1 MEHTYYKIDIQ
12 GIVYLIDPTTLKA
25 YTYDL
30 SNPTEI
36 GKIVWTDP
44 KSAPKIVFVDNWE
57 SVLRAKL
64 ESAPV

>member
-1 MEHTYYKIDIQ
+1 MERTYYKIDIQ
-12 GIVYLIDPTTLKA
+12 GIVYLVDPTSLKA

-36 GKIVWTDP
+36 GNIIWPDP
-44 KSAPKIVFVDNWE
+44 KSAPKIIFVKHWE

-64 ESAPV
+64 ESSPV